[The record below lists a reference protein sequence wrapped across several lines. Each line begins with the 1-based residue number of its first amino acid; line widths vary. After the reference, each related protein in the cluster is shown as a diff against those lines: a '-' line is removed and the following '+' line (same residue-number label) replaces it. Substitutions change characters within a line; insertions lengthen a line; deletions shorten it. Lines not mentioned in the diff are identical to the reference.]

1 MAGKP
6 SFFVI
11 VPAFN
16 EAENMPRLM
25 AAFRELQTEFGGGMD
40 VKFIMVDDGSS
51 DGTAQ
56 TAKNLSEGMS
66 LAVLSHPRNIGPGAA
81 FATAFGHV
89 ADKLADDDWVCTI
102 EGDNTSRHELIRQM
116 FTRSKEGY
124 EVILASPYMY
134 GGGITQTSTLRVILS
149 HVANAFVKEFLGIH
163 GIMTMSS
170 FFRIYRGSAIKR
182 LQKHYG
188 PGIVE
193 RTGFESMVEMVMKMI
208 SLRLTISE
216 VPMLLDSSRRAGKSK
231 MKVLRTIRGYIT
243 LLKDKKNWR
252 YMGTI

>member
-1 MAGKP
+1 MAVKP

-16 EAENMPRLM
+16 EAENIPRLM
-25 AAFRELQTEFGGGMD
+25 AAFRELQVEFGGGMEL
-40 VKFIMVDDGSS
+40 KFVMVDDGSS

-56 TAKNLSEGMS
+56 TAKNLSEAMS
-66 LAVLSHPRNIGPGAA
+66 LTVISHPRNMGPGTA
-81 FATAFGHV
+81 FATAFSYI
-89 ADKLADDDWVCTI
+89 ADKVADDDWVCTI

-116 FTRSKEGY
+116 FTRTKEGY

-134 GGGITQTSTLRVILS
+134 GGGIIGTSTFRMMLS

-170 FFRIYRGSAIKR
+170 FFRLYRGSAIKR
-182 LQKHYG
+182 LQEHYG

-193 RTGFESMVEMVMKMI
+193 RAGFESMVEMAMKMI
-208 SLRLTISE
+208 TLRLTISE
-216 VPMLLDSSRRAGKSK
+216 VPMRLDGSLRAGQSK
-231 MKVLRTIRGYIT
+231 MKVFRTISGYIT
-243 LLKDKKNWR
+243 LIKDKGRWKRNV
-252 YMGTI
+252 

>member
-40 VKFIMVDDGSS
+40 LKFVMVDDGSS

-56 TAKNLSEGMS
+56 TAKNLSEAIS
-66 LAVLSHPRNIGPGAA
+66 LTVLSHPRNMGPGTA
-81 FATAFGHV
+81 FATAFSHI
-89 ADKLADDDWVCTI
+89 ADTLADDDWVCTI

-116 FTRSKEGY
+116 LTRTKEGY

-134 GGGITQTSTLRVILS
+134 GGGITQTTAMRLMLS

-163 GIMTMSS
+163 GVITMSS
-170 FFRIYRGSAIKR
+170 FFRIYRGSAVKR

-193 RTGFESMVEMVMKMI
+193 RAGFESMVEMVMKM
-208 SLRLTISE
+208 LFLKLTISE
-216 VPMLLDSSRRAGKSK
+216 VPMLLDTSRRAGKSK
-231 MKVLRTIRGYIT
+231 MKIIRTIRGYLT
-243 LLKDKKNWR
+243 LLSDKNRWR
-252 YMGTI
+252 RMAL